1 MKCFVDKSINYTKD
15 DVQKTNES
23 FVNRRYVRKEADL
36 VYYIPKENLYFLIE
50 HQSSN
55 DQSMP
60 YRVANYCME
69 IINDHVELDQLK
81 NKGYTLPKIV
91 PIVLYTGS
99 KGWNAP
105 NSLAQKYKIKDKFKN
120 NCLNVEYVV
129 IDINN
134 YTQEELLE
142 IGTST
147 SYAML
152 IEQNKGKEKLE
163 DVLRKISERCSNDLQ
178 KAQMERI
185 IRYIL
190 RPILGEDTD
199 KMIEIFRER
208 EVRDM
213 VKTAQDY
220 IREEFEG
227 YKRKARKEGLQE
239 GRQEGRIEGIKEIL
253 NKIVKQMLQD
263 GENVEKIERYTE
275 LSKEK
280 IEEIAKAM

>member
-1 MKCFVDKSINYTKD
+1 
-15 DVQKTNES
+15 
-23 FVNRRYVRKEADL
+23 
-36 VYYIPKENLYFLIE
+36 
-50 HQSSN
+50 
-55 DQSMP
+55 
-60 YRVANYCME
+60 
-69 IINDHVELDQLK
+69 
-81 NKGYTLPKIV
+81 
-91 PIVLYTGS
+91 
-99 KGWNAP
+99 
-105 NSLAQKYKIKDKFKN
+105 
-120 NCLNVEYVV
+120 
-129 IDINN
+129 
-134 YTQEELLE
+134 
-142 IGTST
+142 
-147 SYAML
+147 
-152 IEQNKGKEKLE
+152 
-163 DVLRKISERCSNDLQ
+163 
-178 KAQMERI
+178 MERI

-239 GRQEGRIEGIKEIL
+239 GRQEGIKEGIKEGRIEGIKEVL

>member
-1 MKCFVDKSINYTKD
+1 M
-15 DVQKTNES
+15 
-23 FVNRRYVRKEADL
+23 
-36 VYYIPKENLYFLIE
+36 
-50 HQSSN
+50 
-55 DQSMP
+55 
-60 YRVANYCME
+60 
-69 IINDHVELDQLK
+69 
-81 NKGYTLPKIV
+81 
-91 PIVLYTGS
+91 
-99 KGWNAP
+99 
-105 NSLAQKYKIKDKFKN
+105 
-120 NCLNVEYVV
+120 

-134 YTQEELLE
+134 YKQEELLE

-163 DVLRKISERCSNDLQ
+163 EVLRKISEKCSNNLQ

-227 YKRKARKEGLQE
+227 YKRKARKEGIQE